1 MDLVIQFILD
11 IEGITRLVA
20 DKTNCN
26 DWTLIGE
33 IKSGQWRRAGN
44 FIGMDYVQTNK
55 LTFNNPEG

>member
-1 MDLVIQFILD
+1 VTGMDLVIQFILD

-44 FIGMDYVQTNK
+44 FIGMDYV
-55 LTFNNPEG
+55 